1 LSGERL
7 APPVV
12 ADELGSLFNKD
23 AVVTALV
30 TRSLP
35 PALGHISALRHLIDL
50 TLARNPTYAG
60 PASASAADF
69 QPGNGAEWCCP
80 VTGLELNGRYRFVVL
95 RRGGHVVSEKAL
107 KEVLPMA
114 PPGASRAPTLV
125 HVAVGASACA
135 QCFWFLEMPCLASG
149 GALPCCD
156 DAFVQL
162 PADCTRKRPNVT
174 VSAD

>member
-1 LSGERL
+1 M
-7 APPVV
+7 V

-30 TRSLP
+30 SRSLP

-107 KEVLPMA
+107 KEVR
-114 PPGASRAPTLV
+114 PGALLGAQLRAR
-125 HVAVGASACA
+125 
-135 QCFWFLEMPCLASG
+135 G
-149 GALPCCD
+149 GGTCGCGSWYLCIVLFGFGNALP
-156 DAFVQL
+156 AYH
-162 PADCTRKRPNVT
+162 A
-174 VSAD
+174 VSVSSLLAAGC